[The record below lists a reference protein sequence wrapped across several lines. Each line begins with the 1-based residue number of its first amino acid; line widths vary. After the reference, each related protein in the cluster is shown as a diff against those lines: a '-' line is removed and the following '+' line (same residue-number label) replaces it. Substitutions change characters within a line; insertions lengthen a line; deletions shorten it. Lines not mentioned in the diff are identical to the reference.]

1 MEQEPMH
8 MRQPVVVGVDLGG
21 TKVLAGVVGQDTTVL
36 SRVKRRTA
44 TYRDQPAALLD
55 LLAEV
60 IRSAA
65 EQAGQAL
72 DAIAAVGLGVPGSLD
87 LDRSV
92 VLVAPNLGWKNLPA
106 RGELHQRL
114 GGLPVFLDND
124 VRCAALAEH
133 ALGAGAGRRSMVA
146 IFVGTGVGG
155 GLIEDGQLVRGT
167 RGGAG
172 EIGHMVLR
180 AKGPRCSCGRR
191 GCLEALAARPA
202 VVRFVAKQ
210 IRKGKRTTLTH
221 TSSNGAQRL
230 TSGELREAVRK
241 GDRVAIRAVRRSAR
255 YVGLAAGG
263 LVNLLDP
270 ELVVLGG
277 GVVDALGQQYV
288 DWAAGR
294 ARAQILAER
303 SRHLPIVAAKLGD
316 DAGLL
321 GAALAARQ
329 GLQAACEPLAAAGD

>member
-1 MEQEPMH
+1 MEQQTH
-8 MRQPVVVGVDLGG
+8 THQPITVGVDLGG
-21 TKVLAGVVGQDTTVL
+21 TKVLAGAVGQDMSVL
-36 SRVKRRTA
+36 SRVKRKTA
-44 TYRDQPAALLD
+44 MHKDRPAALLD

-65 EQAGQAL
+65 EQAGQSV
-72 DAIAAVGLGVPGSLD
+72 DAIAAVGMGVPGSLD
-87 LDRSV
+87 LGRSV
-92 VLVAPNLGWKNLPA
+92 VLVAPNLGWKDEPA
-106 RGELHQRL
+106 RAELQQRL

-133 ALGAGAGRRSMVA
+133 ALGAGAGHGSMVA

-155 GLIEDGQLVRGT
+155 GLIEDGQLIRGT

-202 VVRFVAKQ
+202 VARFIAKQ
-210 IRKGKRTTLTH
+210 IRKGHKTSLTH
-221 TSSNGAQRL
+221 AFSAGAQRL
-230 TSGELREAVRK
+230 TSGELREAVLQ
-241 GDRVAIRAVRRSAR
+241 GDEVAIRAARRSAH

-288 DWAAGR
+288 DWAADR
-294 ARAQILAER
+294 ARAQILSEGTR
-303 SRHLPIVAAKLGD
+303 QLPVLAAKLGD

-321 GAALAARQ
+321 GAALTARQ
-329 GLQAACEPLAAAGD
+329 CLQAAPEPVAANQ

>member
-1 MEQEPMH
+1 MDQELTH
-8 MRQPVVVGVDLGG
+8 TDQPIVVGVDLGG
-21 TKVLAGVVGQDTTVL
+21 TKVLAGVVGQDTSVL
-36 SRVKRRTA
+36 SRVKRKTA
-44 TYRDQPAALLD
+44 MYRDQPAALLD

-60 IRSAA
+60 ICSAA
-65 EQAGQAL
+65 EQAGQSL
-72 DAIAAVGLGVPGSLD
+72 DSIAAVGVGVPGSLD
-87 LDRSV
+87 LDLSV
-92 VLVAPNLGWKNLPA
+92 VLVAPNLGWTNVPA
-106 RGELHQRL
+106 RAELQQRL
-114 GGLPVFLDND
+114 SGRPVFLDND

-155 GLIEDGQLVRGT
+155 GLIEDGRLVLGT

-172 EIGHMVLR
+172 EIGHMVVR
-180 AKGPRCSCGRR
+180 AEGPRCSCGRR
-191 GCLEALAARPA
+191 GCLEAMAARPA
-202 VVRFVAKQ
+202 MARFVAKQ
-210 IRKGKRTTLTH
+210 IRKGKKTTLTH
-221 TSSNGAQRL
+221 ACSTGAQRL
-230 TSGELREAVRK
+230 TSGDLREAVRK
-241 GDRVAIRAVRRSAR
+241 GDQVAIRAVRRSAR

-303 SRHLPIVAAKLGD
+303 TRELPIVPAKLGD

-321 GAALAARQ
+321 GAALAARRC
-329 GLQAACEPLAAAGD
+329 LQAAREPVAAAGN